1 MQISIKFTLFNPSKT
16 QKMANHSNKFCISQ
30 KIKQFAL
37 ISYVLSKNIDS
48 VFHTIK
54 KKKKFILYMNNNIST
69 LYQEVRNYL
78 IPDKNF

>member
-54 KKKKFILYMNNNIST
+54 KKKFCLYMSNNIST